1 MNIARMP
8 YQWPGL
14 ASYNIT
20 QSYSISLCKQSTSHW
35 EFSSLGVQF
44 QCKVWRSLPL
54 VLEFLLRLGRWT
66 GTLFVF
72 SSFTSIVA
80 RIFRAVCKI
89 KPHASPITLHF
100 TTSCKCEGI
109 FTVGTLCNHTQSFVQ
124 YVYAHSILFKCSN
137 SRNTAAEISCYTASV
152 PTSCWQRTGGHP
164 LRLWLKPKYAHNNW
178 TIASY
183 QSY

>member
-35 EFSSLGVQF
+35 EFSSLGLQF

-72 SSFTSIVA
+72 SSFTSIVG

-109 FTVGTLCNHTQSFVQ
+109 FTVGTLCNHTCCTICVCTFDPLQMLELPQ
-124 YVYAHSILFKCSN
+124 YR
-137 SRNTAAEISCYTASV
+137 SRNLVLHRFCTNELLAKNWWASLAAMIKTQIC
-152 PTSCWQRTGGHP
+152 PQ
-164 LRLWLKPKYAHNNW
+164 
-178 TIASY
+178 
-183 QSY
+183 